1 MAQPPSSGDWFMDE
15 WARTQVGLVRAILG
29 VDMVVQHRLWRMY
42 SFVCFQDDVN
52 LRLLAIIYE
61 RYITEWV

>member
-1 MAQPPSSGDWFMDE
+1 MDE

>member
-1 MAQPPSSGDWFMDE
+1 MDE

-29 VDMVVQHRLWRMY
+29 VDMVVLHRLWRNNKQMY

>member
-1 MAQPPSSGDWFMDE
+1 MAQPPPSGDWFMDG

-29 VDMVVQHRLWRMY
+29 VDMVVLNRLWRTY

-61 RYITEWV
+61 RYTTEWV